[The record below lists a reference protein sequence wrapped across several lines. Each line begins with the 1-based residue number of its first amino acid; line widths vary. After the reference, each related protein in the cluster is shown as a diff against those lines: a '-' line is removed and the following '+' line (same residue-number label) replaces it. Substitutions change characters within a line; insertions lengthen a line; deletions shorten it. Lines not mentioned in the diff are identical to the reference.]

1 MVAPIPLHPGAS
13 NRSEVMG
20 LPRDALPSILR
31 YLADRDRC
39 VKGKNS
45 KLPPIGELAATLG
58 ISQGKLREEL
68 IAAEAFGIVEMRPGD
83 GTYVRAFDF
92 YSAIRAVTLYGI
104 ACDSAQFDQF
114 YEVRSQ
120 LELAFLEQAAQRLT
134 AEDFAQLHRI
144 LKEANRR
151 LTGSPVEIPHREHR
165 DFHLLIFSRLPNGFV
180 QGVLKTYWEAYEIVG
195 LHLYFDFSYFE
206 KMWSSHR
213 TLVEEL
219 EAHRY
224 DEARAALATHFDFLS
239 ARLQS
244 TGRS

>member
-1 MVAPIPLHPGAS
+1 
-13 NRSEVMG
+13 MG

-31 YLADRDRC
+31 YLVDRERC
-39 VKGKNS
+39 VKGKKS
-45 KLPPIGELAATLG
+45 KLPPIGELAATLD

-104 ACDSAQFDQF
+104 ACDNAQFDRF
-114 YEVRSQ
+114 YEMRSQ
-120 LELAFLEQAAQRLT
+120 LELAFLEQAARLLT
-134 AEDFAQLHRI
+134 EDDFARLHRI
-144 LKEANRR
+144 LEEAEHR
-151 LTGSPVEIPHREHR
+151 LKGRPVAIPHDEHR
-165 DFHLLIFSRLPNGFV
+165 EFHLLIFSRLANGFV

-206 KMWSSHR
+206 KMWASHR
-213 TLVEEL
+213 TLVEQL
-219 EAHRY
+219 EAQRY
-224 DEARAALATHFDFLS
+224 DEARATLTTHFDFLS

-244 TGRS
+244 TD